1 MAARRL
7 FTGSVV
13 RTVGAGTDSVRVF
26 PDDQFKSLFGRS
38 ISTSSGDFVGFLNGD
53 AVANDVHVEGSSYVS
68 SDKSVYAVLN
78 KSRSANMNIRLNYL
92 VVLV

>member
-1 MAARRL
+1 M
-7 FTGSVV
+7 
-13 RTVGAGTDSVRVF
+13 
-26 PDDQFKSLFGRS
+26 
-38 ISTSSGDFVGFLNGD
+38 GFLNGD
-53 AVANDVHVEGSSYVS
+53 AVANDAHVEGSSYVS